1 MGNCALIVLVQLMKE
16 KAKSIFYML
25 ANLFIRCVKVNNVV
39 CSLHAKKRNIFRHV
53 TARVCNKCAVYIT
66 YTFIECKNYACKY
79 SNKYDLL

>member
-39 CSLHAKKRNIFRHV
+39 CSLHAKKRNILPCYC
-53 TARVCNKCAVYIT
+53 TCM
-66 YTFIECKNYACKY
+66 
-79 SNKYDLL
+79 